1 MAAKLMKLVRGE
13 VPFVVIL
20 DKLGVNKLLN
30 LFGIEVVR
38 KGCMYYKY
46 YWERAYKKIDLKK
59 IPVFSEIAARVIED
73 KTTYL
78 DYDRLYTLWQFVNC
92 IDSDEQAIV
101 EVGTYWGGSAWFIA
115 ESLRRVDRENTFFVF
130 DTFEGHLVVDESV
143 DGEHRVSEGFSD
155 VSYEKVKSYLS
166 VFSNLVLTKGDFLKT
181 SSLLDDVK
189 SFTLVH
195 IDVDVYPVTKYCLE
209 FFKDRMITGGVI
221 IVDDY
226 GVNTCRGVQKA
237 VDEFISANNNLKL
250 IHLLTGQAVILRL
263 NSRDSG
269 NERL

>member
-59 IPVFSEIAARVIED
+59 IPVFSEIAAHVIAD
-73 KTTYL
+73 KTTYM

-115 ESLRRVDRENTFFVF
+115 ESLCRVDRKNTFFVF
-130 DTFEGHLVVDESV
+130 DTFEGHTVVDESV
-143 DGEHRVSEGFSD
+143 DGEHRVKEGFSD

-181 SSLLDDVK
+181 SNLLDDVK
-189 SFTLVH
+189 SFALVH

-226 GVNTCRGVQKA
+226 GFTTCKGAKKA
-237 VDEFISANNNLKL
+237 VDEFIGLRKDFFMF
-250 IHLLTGQAVILRL
+250 HLMTGQAVLAKL
-263 NSRDSG
+263 GSDVD
-269 NERL
+269 